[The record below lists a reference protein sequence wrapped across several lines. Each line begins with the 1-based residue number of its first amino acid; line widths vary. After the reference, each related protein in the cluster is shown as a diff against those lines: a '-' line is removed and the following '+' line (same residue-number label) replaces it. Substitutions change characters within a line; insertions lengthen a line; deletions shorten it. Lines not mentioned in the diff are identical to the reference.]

1 MIEKLSFT
9 CVRQLNSSIAGCRKN
24 GAPKRNVVAKPIAV
38 SAGTLDA
45 TASRGRSSRV
55 YEKCASFT
63 IVDETVEKRLTFT
76 LLILDGPSIPF
87 AELPYVATSKVW
99 LVFFE

>member
-1 MIEKLSFT
+1 MIEKESLI
-9 CVRQLNSSIAGCRKN
+9 CVRQISSSTFGSRKN
-24 GAPKRNVVAKPIAV
+24 GKPKRNVVAKPIAV
-38 SAGTLDA
+38 SAGMFEA
-45 TASRGRSSRV
+45 TAERGRSSRV

-76 LLILDGPSIPF
+76 LLIFDGPSIPF

-99 LVFFE
+99 FVFFE